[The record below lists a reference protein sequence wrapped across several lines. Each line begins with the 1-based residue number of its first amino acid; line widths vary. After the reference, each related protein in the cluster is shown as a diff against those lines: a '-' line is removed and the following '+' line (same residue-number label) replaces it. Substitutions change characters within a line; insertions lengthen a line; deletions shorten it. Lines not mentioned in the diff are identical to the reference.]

1 MAKKL
6 LGKIVT
12 LTALGI
18 VATTAISYIL
28 KYKSFHK
35 DLEDDFFEFEDDDT
49 QNTTTKD
56 RNYIALSSDK
66 DDFVMAAKDTF
77 EASKGMAGAAKE
89 ILKDVGNIIVDNTSA
104 AARVAGDM
112 GKRFT
117 QKNNFAQEDMT
128 EAATDVKEDLQK
140 KAEDIKDNLAET
152 AKDLKEDVKDS
163 FADVKEDAKDFSVD
177 VKEGVKDFSSDV
189 KEDIKD
195 FSSDVK
201 KDVKDF
207 SADVKEGAKDFA
219 YNTSDTAKDIK
230 EEVADTVEDIKESF
244 QDSDDQIFED
254 FH

>member
-49 QNTTTKD
+49 KSNTTRD

-104 AARVAGDM
+104 AARAAGDM

-117 QKNNFAQEDMT
+117 QKNNFAQEDT
-128 EAATDVKEDLQK
+128 AEAATDVKEDLQK

-152 AKDLKEDVKDS
+152 AKELKEDVKDS
-163 FADVKEDAKDFSVD
+163 FADVKEDAKDFSAD
-177 VKEGVKDFSSDV
+177 VKEGVENFSSDV
-189 KEDIKD
+189 KEGAEDL
-195 FSSDVK
+195 
-201 KDVKDF
+201 
-207 SADVKEGAKDFA
+207 ADH
-219 YNTSDTAKDIK
+219 TSDTAKDIK

>member
-49 QNTTTKD
+49 KSNTTKD

-104 AARVAGDM
+104 AARAAGDM

-117 QKNNFAQEDMT
+117 QKNNFAQEDT
-128 EAATDVKEDLQK
+128 AEAATDVKEDLQK

-163 FADVKEDAKDFSVD
+163 FADVKED
-177 VKEGVKDFSSDV
+177 
-189 KEDIKD
+189 
-195 FSSDVK
+195 
-201 KDVKDF
+201 VKDF
-207 SADVKEGAKDFA
+207 SADVKEGVENFSSDVKEGAEDLA
-219 YNTSDTAKDIK
+219 YHTSDTAKDIK
-230 EEVADTVEDIKESF
+230 EEVTDTVEDIKESF

>member
-49 QNTTTKD
+49 KSNTTKD

-104 AARVAGDM
+104 AARAAGDM

-117 QKNNFAQEDMT
+117 QKNNFAQEDMA

-152 AKDLKEDVKDS
+152 AKELKEDVKDS
-163 FADVKEDAKDFSVD
+163 FADVKEDAKDFSAD
-177 VKEGVKDFSSDV
+177 VKEGVENFSSDV
-189 KEDIKD
+189 KEGAEDL
-195 FSSDVK
+195 
-201 KDVKDF
+201 
-207 SADVKEGAKDFA
+207 ADH
-219 YNTSDTAKDIK
+219 TSDTAKDIK

>member
-49 QNTTTKD
+49 KSNTAKD

-104 AARVAGDM
+104 AARAAGDM

-117 QKNNFAQEDMT
+117 QKNNFAQEDT
-128 EAATDVKEDLQK
+128 AEAATDVKEDLQK

-152 AKDLKEDVKDS
+152 AKELKEDVKDS
-163 FADVKEDAKDFSVD
+163 FADVKEDAKDFSAD

-189 KEDIKD
+189 KE
-195 FSSDVK
+195 
-201 KDVKDF
+201 
-207 SADVKEGAKDFA
+207 GAEDLA
-219 YNTSDTAKDIK
+219 YHTSDTAKDIK
-230 EEVADTVEDIKESF
+230 EEVADTVEDIKEEVADTVEDIKESS

>member
-117 QKNNFAQEDMT
+117 QKNNFAQEDMA

-163 FADVKEDAKDFSVD
+163 FTDVKEDAKDFSAD
-177 VKEGVKDFSSDV
+177 VEEGV
-189 KEDIKD
+189 KD

-219 YNTSDTAKDIK
+219 YHTSDTTKDIK

>member
-49 QNTTTKD
+49 KSNTTKD

-117 QKNNFAQEDMT
+117 QKNNFAQEDMA

-163 FADVKEDAKDFSVD
+163 FADVKEDAKDFSAD
-177 VKEGVKDFSSDV
+177 VKEGV
-189 KEDIKD
+189 KD

-219 YNTSDTAKDIK
+219 YHTSDTAKDIK

>member
-117 QKNNFAQEDMT
+117 QKNNFAQEDMA

-163 FADVKEDAKDFSVD
+163 FADVKEDAKDFS
-177 VKEGVKDFSSDV
+177 
-189 KEDIKD
+189 
-195 FSSDVK
+195 SDVK
-201 KDVKDF
+201 KDVKNF

-219 YNTSDTAKDIK
+219 YHTSDTAKDIK

>member
-49 QNTTTKD
+49 KSNTAKD

-104 AARVAGDM
+104 AARAAGDM

-117 QKNNFAQEDMT
+117 QKNNFAQEDT
-128 EAATDVKEDLQK
+128 AETATDVKEDLQK

-152 AKDLKEDVKDS
+152 AKELKEDVKDS
-163 FADVKEDAKDFSVD
+163 FADVKEDAKDFSAD
-177 VKEGVKDFSSDV
+177 VKEGVENFSSDV
-189 KEDIKD
+189 KE
-195 FSSDVK
+195 
-201 KDVKDF
+201 
-207 SADVKEGAKDFA
+207 GAEDLA
-219 YNTSDTAKDIK
+219 YHTSDTAKDIK
-230 EEVADTVEDIKESF
+230 EEVADTVEDIKENF

>member
-104 AARVAGDM
+104 AARAAGDM

-117 QKNNFAQEDMT
+117 QKNNFAQEDT
-128 EAATDVKEDLQK
+128 AEAATDVKEDLQK

-152 AKDLKEDVKDS
+152 AKELKEDVKDS
-163 FADVKEDAKDFSVD
+163 FADVKEDAKDFSAD
-177 VKEGVKDFSSDV
+177 VKEGVENFSSDV
-189 KEDIKD
+189 KE
-195 FSSDVK
+195 
-201 KDVKDF
+201 
-207 SADVKEGAKDFA
+207 GAEDLA
-219 YNTSDTAKDIK
+219 YHTSDTAKDIK

>member
-35 DLEDDFFEFEDDDT
+35 DLEDDFFEFEDDYT
-49 QNTTTKD
+49 QTTTTKD

-117 QKNNFAQEDMT
+117 QKNNFAQEDMA

-152 AKDLKEDVKDS
+152 AKDLKEDVKDF
-163 FADVKEDAKDFSVD
+163 FADVKEDAKDLSAD
-177 VKEGVKDFSSDV
+177 AKEGVKDFSSNV
-189 KEDIKD
+189 KE
-195 FSSDVK
+195 
-201 KDVKDF
+201 DVKDF

-219 YNTSDTAKDIK
+219 YHTSDTAKDIK

>member
-117 QKNNFAQEDMT
+117 QKNNFAQEDMA
-128 EAATDVKEDLQK
+128 EAATDVKKDLQK

-163 FADVKEDAKDFSVD
+163 FTDVKEDAKDFSAD
-177 VKEGVKDFSSDV
+177 VKEGV
-189 KEDIKD
+189 KD

-219 YNTSDTAKDIK
+219 YHTSDTAKDIK

>member
-49 QNTTTKD
+49 KSNTTKD

-104 AARVAGDM
+104 AARAAGDM

-117 QKNNFAQEDMT
+117 QKNNFAQEDT
-128 EAATDVKEDLQK
+128 AESSTDVKEDLQK

-152 AKDLKEDVKDS
+152 AKELKEDVKDS
-163 FADVKEDAKDFSVD
+163 FADVKEDAKDFSAD
-177 VKEGVKDFSSDV
+177 VKEGVENFSSDV
-189 KEDIKD
+189 KEGAEDL
-195 FSSDVK
+195 
-201 KDVKDF
+201 
-207 SADVKEGAKDFA
+207 ADH
-219 YNTSDTAKDIK
+219 TSDTAKDIK

>member
-49 QNTTTKD
+49 KSNTTKD

-104 AARVAGDM
+104 AARAAGDM

-117 QKNNFAQEDMT
+117 QKNNFAQEDMA

-140 KAEDIKDNLAET
+140 KTEDIKDNLAET
-152 AKDLKEDVKDS
+152 AKELKEDVKDS
-163 FADVKEDAKDFSVD
+163 FADVKEGAEDFSAD

-189 KEDIKD
+189 KEDAKD

-201 KDVKDF
+201 EGVKDF
-207 SADVKEGAKDFA
+207 ADHA
-219 YNTSDTAKDIK
+219 SDTAKDIK

>member
-49 QNTTTKD
+49 KSNTTKD

-104 AARVAGDM
+104 AARAAGDM

-117 QKNNFAQEDMT
+117 QKNNFAQEDT
-128 EAATDVKEDLQK
+128 AETATDVKEELQK
-140 KAEDIKDNLAET
+140 KAEDIKENLAET
-152 AKDLKEDVKDS
+152 AEDLKEDVKDS
-163 FADVKEDAKDFSVD
+163 FADVKEGA
-177 VKEGVKDFSSDV
+177 
-189 KEDIKD
+189 
-195 FSSDVK
+195 
-201 KDVKDF
+201 KDF
-207 SADVKEGAKDFA
+207 SADVKEGAKDFSSDIKEDIKDSFADVKEGAKDLA
-219 YNTSDTAKDIK
+219 YHTSDTAKDIK

>member
-49 QNTTTKD
+49 QTTTTKD

-104 AARVAGDM
+104 AARAAGDM

-117 QKNNFAQEDMT
+117 QKNNFAQEDMA

-152 AKDLKEDVKDS
+152 AKDLKEDVNDS
-163 FADVKEDAKDFSVD
+163 FADVKEDAKDFSAD
-177 VKEGVKDFSSDV
+177 VKEGVEDFSSDV
-189 KEDIKD
+189 KE
-195 FSSDVK
+195 
-201 KDVKDF
+201 
-207 SADVKEGAKDFA
+207 GAEDLA
-219 YNTSDTAKDIK
+219 YHTSDTAKDIK

>member
-49 QNTTTKD
+49 KSNTTKD

-104 AARVAGDM
+104 AARAAGDM

-117 QKNNFAQEDMT
+117 QKNNFAQEDT
-128 EAATDVKEDLQK
+128 AETATDVKEDLQK

-163 FADVKEDAKDFSVD
+163 FADVKENA
-177 VKEGVKDFSSDV
+177 
-189 KEDIKD
+189 
-195 FSSDVK
+195 
-201 KDVKDF
+201 KDF
-207 SADVKEGAKDFA
+207 SADVKEGVENFSSDVKEGAEDLA
-219 YNTSDTAKDIK
+219 YHTSDTAKDIK

>member
-49 QNTTTKD
+49 KSNTTKD

-104 AARVAGDM
+104 AARAAGDM

-117 QKNNFAQEDMT
+117 QKNNFAQEDMA

-152 AKDLKEDVKDS
+152 AKELKEDVKDS
-163 FADVKEDAKDFSVD
+163 FADVKEEA
-177 VKEGVKDFSSDV
+177 
-189 KEDIKD
+189 
-195 FSSDVK
+195 
-201 KDVKDF
+201 KDF
-207 SADVKEGAKDFA
+207 SADVKEGVENFSSDVKEGAEDLA
-219 YNTSDTAKDIK
+219 YHTSDTAKDIK

>member
-117 QKNNFAQEDMT
+117 QKNNFAQENMT
-128 EAATDVKEDLQK
+128 EAATDIKEDLQK

-152 AKDLKEDVKDS
+152 SKDLKEDVKDS
-163 FADVKEDAKDFSVD
+163 FADVKEDAKDFS
-177 VKEGVKDFSSDV
+177 
-189 KEDIKD
+189 
-195 FSSDVK
+195 SDVK
-201 KDVKDF
+201 KDVKNF

-219 YNTSDTAKDIK
+219 YHTSDTAKDIK

>member
-49 QNTTTKD
+49 KSNTAKD

-104 AARVAGDM
+104 AARAAGDM

-117 QKNNFAQEDMT
+117 QKNNFAQEDT
-128 EAATDVKEDLQK
+128 AESSTDVKEDLQK

-152 AKDLKEDVKDS
+152 AKELKEDVKDS
-163 FADVKEDAKDFSVD
+163 FADVKEDAKDFSAD
-177 VKEGVKDFSSDV
+177 VKEGVENFSSDV
-189 KEDIKD
+189 KEGAEDL
-195 FSSDVK
+195 
-201 KDVKDF
+201 
-207 SADVKEGAKDFA
+207 ADH
-219 YNTSDTAKDIK
+219 TSDTAKDIK

>member
-117 QKNNFAQEDMT
+117 QKNNFAQEDMA

-163 FADVKEDAKDFSVD
+163 FTDVKEDAKDFSAD
-177 VKEGVKDFSSDV
+177 VEEGV
-189 KEDIKD
+189 KD

-219 YNTSDTAKDIK
+219 YHTSDTAKDIK

>member
-35 DLEDDFFEFEDDDT
+35 DLEDDFFEFEDDYT
-49 QNTTTKD
+49 QTTTTKD

-77 EASKGMAGAAKE
+77 EASKVMAGEYKE
-89 ILKDVGNIIVDNTSA
+89 ILKDVGNIIDDNTSA

-117 QKNNFAQEDMT
+117 QKNNFAQEDMA

-163 FADVKEDAKDFSVD
+163 FADVKEDAKDFS
-177 VKEGVKDFSSDV
+177 
-189 KEDIKD
+189 
-195 FSSDVK
+195 SDVK
-201 KDVKDF
+201 KDVKNF
-207 SADVKEGAKDFA
+207 SADVKKGAKDFA
-219 YNTSDTAKDIK
+219 YHTSDTAKDIK

>member
-49 QNTTTKD
+49 KSNTAKD

-117 QKNNFAQEDMT
+117 QKNNFAQEDT
-128 EAATDVKEDLQK
+128 AEAATDVKEDLQK

-163 FADVKEDAKDFSVD
+163 FADVKEDAK
-177 VKEGVKDFSSDV
+177 E
-189 KEDIKD
+189 
-195 FSSDVK
+195 
-201 KDVKDF
+201 F
-207 SADVKEGAKDFA
+207 SADVKEGVENFSSDVKEGAEDLA
-219 YNTSDTAKDIK
+219 YHTSDTAKDIK

>member
-104 AARVAGDM
+104 AARAAGDM

-117 QKNNFAQEDMT
+117 QKNNFAQEDMA

-163 FADVKEDAKDFSVD
+163 FTDVKEDAKDFSAD
-177 VKEGVKDFSSDV
+177 VNEGV
-189 KEDIKD
+189 KD

-219 YNTSDTAKDIK
+219 YHTSDTAKDIK

>member
-49 QNTTTKD
+49 KSNTAKD

-117 QKNNFAQEDMT
+117 QKNNFAQEDT
-128 EAATDVKEDLQK
+128 AEAATDVKEDLQK

-152 AKDLKEDVKDS
+152 AKELKEDVKDS
-163 FADVKEDAKDFSVD
+163 FADVKEDAK
-177 VKEGVKDFSSDV
+177 E
-189 KEDIKD
+189 
-195 FSSDVK
+195 
-201 KDVKDF
+201 F
-207 SADVKEGAKDFA
+207 SADVKEGVENFSSDVKEGAEDLA
-219 YNTSDTAKDIK
+219 YHTSDTAKDIK

>member
-49 QNTTTKD
+49 KSNTTKD

-104 AARVAGDM
+104 AARAAGDM

-117 QKNNFAQEDMT
+117 QKNNFAQEDT
-128 EAATDVKEDLQK
+128 AEASTDVKEDLQK

-152 AKDLKEDVKDS
+152 AKELKEDVKDS
-163 FADVKEDAKDFSVD
+163 FADVKEDAKDFSAD
-177 VKEGVKDFSSDV
+177 VKEGVENFSSDV
-189 KEDIKD
+189 KEGAEDL
-195 FSSDVK
+195 
-201 KDVKDF
+201 
-207 SADVKEGAKDFA
+207 ADH
-219 YNTSDTAKDIK
+219 TSDTAKDIK

>member
-163 FADVKEDAKDFSVD
+163 FADVKE
-177 VKEGVKDFSSDV
+177 
-189 KEDIKD
+189 
-195 FSSDVK
+195 
-201 KDVKDF
+201 
-207 SADVKEGAKDFA
+207 GAKDFA
-219 YNTSDTAKDIK
+219 YHTSDTAKDIK

>member
-49 QNTTTKD
+49 KSNTAKD

-104 AARVAGDM
+104 AARAAGDM

-117 QKNNFAQEDMT
+117 QKNNFAQEDT
-128 EAATDVKEDLQK
+128 AETATDVKEDLQK

-152 AKDLKEDVKDS
+152 AKELKEDVKDS
-163 FADVKEDAKDFSVD
+163 FADVKEDAKDFSAD

-189 KEDIKD
+189 KE
-195 FSSDVK
+195 
-201 KDVKDF
+201 
-207 SADVKEGAKDFA
+207 GAEDLA
-219 YNTSDTAKDIK
+219 YHTSDTAKDIK
-230 EEVADTVEDIKESF
+230 EEVADTVEDIKESS

>member
-35 DLEDDFFEFEDDDT
+35 DLEDDFFEFEDDYT
-49 QNTTTKD
+49 QTTTTKD

-104 AARVAGDM
+104 AARAAGDM

-117 QKNNFAQEDMT
+117 QKITLHKKIRQR
-128 EAATDVKEDLQK
+128 LQLMSK
-140 KAEDIKDNLAET
+140 KTYKR
-152 AKDLKEDVKDS
+152 KLK
-163 FADVKEDAKDFSVD
+163 
-177 VKEGVKDFSSDV
+177 
-189 KEDIKD
+189 ILR
-195 FSSDVK
+195 
-201 KDVKDF
+201 
-207 SADVKEGAKDFA
+207 
-219 YNTSDTAKDIK
+219 I
-230 EEVADTVEDIKESF
+230 I
-244 QDSDDQIFED
+244 
-254 FH
+254 

>member
-49 QNTTTKD
+49 KSNTAKD

-104 AARVAGDM
+104 AARAAGDM

-117 QKNNFAQEDMT
+117 QKNNFAQEDMA

-152 AKDLKEDVKDS
+152 AKELKEDVKDS
-163 FADVKEDAKDFSVD
+163 FADVKEDAKDFSAD

-189 KEDIKD
+189 KEDAKD

-201 KDVKDF
+201 EGVKDF
-207 SADVKEGAKDFA
+207 ADHA
-219 YNTSDTAKDIK
+219 SDTAKDIK
-230 EEVADTVEDIKESF
+230 EEVADTVEDIKESS

>member
-49 QNTTTKD
+49 QTTTTKD

-117 QKNNFAQEDMT
+117 QKNNFAQEDMA

-163 FADVKEDAKDFSVD
+163 FADVKEDAKDFSAD

-189 KEDIKD
+189 KE
-195 FSSDVK
+195 
-201 KDVKDF
+201 
-207 SADVKEGAKDFA
+207 GAKDFA
-219 YNTSDTAKDIK
+219 YHTSDTAKDIK

>member
-104 AARVAGDM
+104 AARAAGDM

-117 QKNNFAQEDMT
+117 QKNNFAQEDMA

-163 FADVKEDAKDFSVD
+163 FTDVKEDAKDFSAD
-177 VKEGVKDFSSDV
+177 VEEGV
-189 KEDIKD
+189 KD

-219 YNTSDTAKDIK
+219 YHTSDTAKDIK

>member
-35 DLEDDFFEFEDDDT
+35 DLEDDFFEFEDDYT
-49 QNTTTKD
+49 QTTTTKD

-89 ILKDVGNIIVDNTSA
+89 KLKDVGNIIVDNTSA

-117 QKNNFAQEDMT
+117 QKNNFAQEDMA

-163 FADVKEDAKDFSVD
+163 FADVKEDAKDF
-177 VKEGVKDFSSDV
+177 
-189 KEDIKD
+189 
-195 FSSDVK
+195 
-201 KDVKDF
+201 
-207 SADVKEGAKDFA
+207 A
-219 YNTSDTAKDIK
+219 YHTSDTAKDIK

>member
-35 DLEDDFFEFEDDDT
+35 DLEDDFFEFEDDYT
-49 QNTTTKD
+49 QTTTTKD

-117 QKNNFAQEDMT
+117 QKNNFAQEDMA

-163 FADVKEDAKDFSVD
+163 FADVKEDAKDFS
-177 VKEGVKDFSSDV
+177 
-189 KEDIKD
+189 
-195 FSSDVK
+195 SDVK
-201 KDVKDF
+201 KDVKNF
-207 SADVKEGAKDFA
+207 SADVKKGAKDFA
-219 YNTSDTAKDIK
+219 YHTSDTAKDIK
-230 EEVADTVEDIKESF
+230 EEVADTVEDIQESF

>member
-49 QNTTTKD
+49 KSNTTKD

-104 AARVAGDM
+104 AARAAGDM

-117 QKNNFAQEDMT
+117 QKNNFAQEDT
-128 EAATDVKEDLQK
+128 SETATDVKEDLQK

-163 FADVKEDAKDFSVD
+163 FADVKEGA
-177 VKEGVKDFSSDV
+177 
-189 KEDIKD
+189 
-195 FSSDVK
+195 
-201 KDVKDF
+201 KDF
-207 SADVKEGAKDFA
+207 SADVKEGAIDFSSDIIEDIKDSFA
-219 YNTSDTAKDIK
+219 DVKEGAKDLAYHTSDTAKDIK

>member
-49 QNTTTKD
+49 QTTTTKD

-104 AARVAGDM
+104 AARAAGDM

-117 QKNNFAQEDMT
+117 QKNNFAQEDT
-128 EAATDVKEDLQK
+128 AEAATDVKEDLQK

-152 AKDLKEDVKDS
+152 AKELKEDVRDS
-163 FADVKEDAKDFSVD
+163 FADVKEDAKDFSAD

-189 KEDIKD
+189 KE
-195 FSSDVK
+195 
-201 KDVKDF
+201 
-207 SADVKEGAKDFA
+207 GAEDLA
-219 YNTSDTAKDIK
+219 YHTSDTAKDIK
-230 EEVADTVEDIKESF
+230 EEVADTVEDIKESS

>member
-49 QNTTTKD
+49 KSNTAKD

-104 AARVAGDM
+104 AARAAGDM

-117 QKNNFAQEDMT
+117 QKNNFAQEDMA

-163 FADVKEDAKDFSVD
+163 FADVKEDAKDFSAD
-177 VKEGVKDFSSDV
+177 VQEGVENFSSDV
-189 KEDIKD
+189 KE
-195 FSSDVK
+195 
-201 KDVKDF
+201 
-207 SADVKEGAKDFA
+207 GAEDLA
-219 YNTSDTAKDIK
+219 YHTSDTAKDIK

>member
-35 DLEDDFFEFEDDDT
+35 DLEDDFFEFEDDYT
-49 QNTTTKD
+49 QTTTTKD

-117 QKNNFAQEDMT
+117 QKNNFAQEDMA

-140 KAEDIKDNLAET
+140 KAEDIKDILAET

-163 FADVKEDAKDFSVD
+163 FADVKEDAKDFS
-177 VKEGVKDFSSDV
+177 
-189 KEDIKD
+189 
-195 FSSDVK
+195 SDVK
-201 KDVKDF
+201 KDVKNF
-207 SADVKEGAKDFA
+207 SADVKKGAKDFA
-219 YNTSDTAKDIK
+219 YHTSDTAKDIK

>member
-35 DLEDDFFEFEDDDT
+35 DLEDDFFEFEDDYT
-49 QNTTTKD
+49 QTTTTKD

-117 QKNNFAQEDMT
+117 QKNNFAQEDMA

-152 AKDLKEDVKDS
+152 AKELKEDVKDS
-163 FADVKEDAKDFSVD
+163 FADVKEDAKDFSAD

-189 KEDIKD
+189 KE
-195 FSSDVK
+195 
-201 KDVKDF
+201 
-207 SADVKEGAKDFA
+207 GAEDLA
-219 YNTSDTAKDIK
+219 YHTSDTAKDIK

>member
-49 QNTTTKD
+49 KSNTTKD

-104 AARVAGDM
+104 AARAAGDM

-117 QKNNFAQEDMT
+117 QKNNFAQEDT
-128 EAATDVKEDLQK
+128 AEAATDVKEDLQK

-152 AKDLKEDVKDS
+152 AKELKEDVKDS
-163 FADVKEDAKDFSVD
+163 FADVKEDAKDFSAD
-177 VKEGVKDFSSDV
+177 VKEGVENFSSDV
-189 KEDIKD
+189 KE
-195 FSSDVK
+195 
-201 KDVKDF
+201 
-207 SADVKEGAKDFA
+207 GAEDLA
-219 YNTSDTAKDIK
+219 YHTSDTAKDIK
-230 EEVADTVEDIKESF
+230 EEVTDTVEDIKESF

>member
-49 QNTTTKD
+49 KSNTTKD

-104 AARVAGDM
+104 AARAAGDM

-117 QKNNFAQEDMT
+117 QKNNFAQEDMA
-128 EAATDVKEDLQK
+128 EAATDIKEDLQK

-163 FADVKEDAKDFSVD
+163 FADVKEGAEDFSAD

-189 KEDIKD
+189 KEDAKD

-201 KDVKDF
+201 EGVKDF
-207 SADVKEGAKDFA
+207 ADHA
-219 YNTSDTAKDIK
+219 SDTAKDIK
-230 EEVADTVEDIKESF
+230 EEVTDTVEDIKESF